1 MAYAYDRP
9 DLKAVDE
16 VETLVRHLLD
26 ELGAWRRRSLK
37 AESELQQLQQLQ
49 QASAGAGGPTPR
61 ATRDRVVQ
69 LETENQVLRHR
80 VDAARERVQ
89 SLVGRLSFLEEQA
102 GGVT

>member
-37 AESELQQLQQLQ
+37 AESELQQLQQ
-49 QASAGAGGPTPR
+49 ASASAGGPTPR

>member
-37 AESELQQLQQLQ
+37 AESELQQLQ

>member
-1 MAYAYDRP
+1 MAYAYERP

-26 ELGAWRRRSLK
+26 ELGAWRRRCLK
-37 AESELQQLQQLQ
+37 AESELQQLQQ
-49 QASAGAGGPTPR
+49 ASSTGGPTPR

-69 LETENQVLRHR
+69 LETENQALRHR
-80 VDAARERVQ
+80 VDAARERVH

-102 GGVT
+102 GGAA

>member
-1 MAYAYDRP
+1 VAYAYERP
-9 DLKAVDE
+9 DIKAVDE

-26 ELGAWRRRSLK
+26 ELGAWRRRCLK
-37 AESELQQLQQLQ
+37 AESELQQLQQ
-49 QASAGAGGPTPR
+49 ASSGGGPTPR

-69 LETENQVLRHR
+69 LETENQALRHR

-102 GGVT
+102 GGAA